1 MATSADRIL
10 KQFADQAVACEQLG
24 SRFTAQLCRV
34 LAARLDIG
42 TRFGRRIFEWP
53 GDPYADNVALRAAG
67 ALHALARSG
76 WEPTFSELYPP
87 HKVSDLALWAGIV
100 DVLSRHS
107 SFLTDR
113 LDSPPQTNEV
123 ARSGLILGGMLAI
136 ADVTRLPLEIYEI
149 GSSAGLNLGFDQYG
163 YALGGKTSWG
173 PANAPLLIDCAWRGG
188 TMPLAAP
195 LQVVGRHGCDLNPID
210 PQNPADRERLL
221 SYVWADQTHRL
232 ERIEA
237 ALRLAAAEHRSV
249 ERAEAADWLE
259 AQFATPQ
266 PAGVTRV
273 LVSHHRLAISPGRLE
288 GPHRGVARSV
298 GRCRNAGASAGASVD
313 RGRRRS
319 GQCPHRCDPVAQR
332 ANRHARAWR
341 LPRPLGRVALGTG
354 QADSLPG
361 TATDGR

>member
-76 WEPTFSELYPP
+76 WEPAFTELYPP
-87 HKVSDLALWAGIV
+87 NKVSDLALWAGIV

-113 LDSPPQTNEV
+113 LGSAPQTNEV

-149 GSSAGLNLGFDQYG
+149 GSSAGLNLGFDHYG

-188 TMPLAAP
+188 TMPLSAP
-195 LQVVGRHGCDLNPID
+195 LQVVGRHGCDLNPLD
-210 PQNPADRERLL
+210 PQSPADRERLL

-237 ALRLAAAEHRSV
+237 ALRVAAAEHRSV
-249 ERAEAADWLE
+249 ERAEAADWVE
-259 AQFATPQ
+259 AQFAAPQ
-266 PAGVTRV
+266 PAGLARV
-273 LVSHHRLAISPGRLE
+273 LFHTIVWQYLPAASRARIEALLDRL
-288 GPHRGVARSV
+288 
-298 GRCRNAGASAGASVD
+298 GAAAT
-313 RGRRRS
+313 
-319 GQCPHRCDPVAQR
+319 PE
-332 ANRHARAWR
+332 
-341 LPRPLGRVALGTG
+341 RPLARLSIEADDVPGSARIDVTLWPNGQTVTLGRG
-354 QADSLPG
+354 DYH
-361 TATDGR
+361 GRWAEWL